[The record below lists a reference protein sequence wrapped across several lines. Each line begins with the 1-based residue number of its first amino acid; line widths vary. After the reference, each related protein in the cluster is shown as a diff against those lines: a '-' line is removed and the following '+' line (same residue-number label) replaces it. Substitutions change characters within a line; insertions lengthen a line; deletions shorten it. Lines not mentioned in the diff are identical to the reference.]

1 MSKIT
6 IFFIIHKKLPDFNK
20 NKFVKI
26 KEKGTILVKVK
37 KIIDNEINKR
47 FSFVKKL
54 CLETYI
60 RNKYKDIMAICK

>member
-26 KEKGTILVKVK
+26 KEKDTILVKVK
-37 KIIDNEINKR
+37 KK
-47 FSFVKKL
+47 
-54 CLETYI
+54 
-60 RNKYKDIMAICK
+60 